1 MAAIPQYKTNP
12 STKTEPLKKHKVQ
25 RKYAVPKWNL
35 LDKVM
40 AGAVGLTILCMMLL
54 VISMADKA
62 ATANNTL
69 SVTTAKYDKIENENN
84 DLKQEINDLSS
95 PGRLEKIAKKYGLS
109 MQNNNV
115 RNVK

>member
-12 STKTEPLKKHKVQ
+12 TPKSQPVKKRQVH
-25 RKYAVPKWNL
+25 RKYAAPKWNL
-35 LDKVM
+35 MDKVM
-40 AGAVGLTILCMMLL
+40 AGAVGVTILFMMLL

-62 ATANNTL
+62 ASANNALT
-69 SVTTAKYDKIENENN
+69 VTTAQYDKLENENN

-95 PGRLEKIAKKYGLS
+95 PGRLERIAKKYGLS

>member
-12 STKTEPLKKHKVQ
+12 TTKSRPVQ
-25 RKYAVPKWNL
+25 KRQVHRKYAVPKWNL
-35 LDKVM
+35 IDKVM
-40 AGAVGLTILCMMLL
+40 VGAVGLTILCMMLL
-54 VISMADKA
+54 VISMADRA
-62 ATANNTL
+62 AAANNAL
-69 SVTTAKYDKIENENN
+69 SVTTAQYTKVENENN

-95 PGRLEKIAKKYGLS
+95 PGRLDKIAKKYGLS

>member
-12 STKTEPLKKHKVQ
+12 IQNPETPKKSKVH
-25 RKYAVPKWNL
+25 RKYATPKWDL
-35 LDKVM
+35 MDKVM
-40 AGAVGLTILCMMLL
+40 VGAVGLTILCMMLL
-54 VISMADKA
+54 VISMADRA
-62 ATANNTL
+62 ASANNTL
-69 SVTTAKYDKIENENN
+69 SVTTAQYDKVENENN

-95 PGRLEKIAKKYGLS
+95 PARLEKIAKKYGLS